1 MKVVDILNVK
11 GTRVMTVS
19 PSETIANLANRL
31 RLEKVGAMIVSDDG
45 KTIDGIISERDIAIG
60 LAEHGTELPRLRV
73 SNLMTR
79 GVFTCKPEDTIAHV
93 ARIMTQRRV
102 RHLPVKQGD
111 QLAGIISVG
120 DVVKHRLDE
129 MEMEANVL
137 RDYAIAR
144 G

>member
-93 ARIMTQRRV
+93 ARVMTQRRV